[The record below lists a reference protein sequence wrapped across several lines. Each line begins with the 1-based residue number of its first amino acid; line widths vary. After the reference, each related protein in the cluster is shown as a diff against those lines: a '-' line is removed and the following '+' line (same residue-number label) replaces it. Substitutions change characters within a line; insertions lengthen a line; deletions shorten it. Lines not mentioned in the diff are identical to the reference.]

1 MARTTDVKVRATWD
15 DDASRDADRTFENIK
30 RETKATERQAKQAT
44 SAFQGLGT
52 AIAAFASVEVL
63 RRIALF
69 TGEIDRLASKTAAV
83 SSAFRKMATDSGA
96 NPASLFQQIQTASKG
111 TLSNMQAMIVAN
123 TALSS
128 GIEPLY
134 KNLGSIIENVRA
146 VSTSL
151 GRDATVDIERVIS
164 AINKQEQELLDE
176 LGIVARAD
184 TAFKS
189 YAASVGKSAS
199 ALSDLEKRTAFA
211 NLVIDQLKEKAEAV
225 GNPIDEAADSTARLA
240 AAWENLKATMGGEG
254 GNGAGFMDWA
264 ASALS
269 SFGEVVEQENSRL
282 SKDRNA
288 AKEWLAQQ
296 RMVRD
301 YDESRTG
308 QLTKRLTDLEGSNK
322 GSMFDM
328 GRTQIDNAR
337 KELIQ
342 HLNMNPVGPRKAA
355 DFTKLQGLMVP
366 GFSGFGNDPGLV
378 GRDLQAGINTMRGR
392 QATDNAALMG
402 RLGGGP
408 SLGSFGGFGGSAGTL
423 PRGIQGQQDQAAQI
437 LAAEQERID
446 AAALERKKLAVE
458 ADRQTARAEQN
469 LFVER
474 MKNARATAQFG
485 DLIGRIN
492 PKMGGLVSSFATMQA
507 QFATGDMFG
516 MAITGVNGVIDA
528 LSGSTDAHAD
538 YIEVLRR
545 TSENLRAGRAAGQ
558 DYLERAFG
566 ETDDFKAA
574 SNKIK
579 DVFSRALEI
588 AVGESNGNT
597 VAGARNLFTGLS
609 SQNYGS
615 GFLGGAIDD
624 QYGDGG
630 MGQFIADFR
639 TRFGDDA
646 ELVDVAAQLLSDGL
660 SDAGEAAGKLA
671 AELDPLNRAIAIEFD
686 GREMALRRSAQ
697 GAFAAAGADPAEQAK
712 VFASLKD
719 SIANLSR
726 TESARIR
733 RANDTALISGGGGG
747 SPAPKSAGGGTSG
760 VSDPYSLVI
769 DTGNMPPPTIDLSGD
784 GLQIWKHEIDEWT
797 DILYGEVIDGRK
809 QLEIDLGGDRLKI
822 WKKNIDEWSD
832 ILYGEVFDGRKPL
845 EINLDGDRLK
855 IWKKNIDE
863 WTDILYGEVF
873 DGRKPLEINLDGDRL
888 KIWKKNID
896 EWTDILYGEVFD
908 GRKALSINL
917 NADGAVNINRKM
929 LDDWSDLFTG
939 PFISGEP
946 PKPLRYDFNQ
956 DGFVDIKRYELN
968 RFDQV
973 FSGSMVTPN
982 QSAAIPVSDA
992 FSLTL
997 DGATPTSIDFQYLAD
1012 WGFFN
1017 VSPAKVKISDIID
1030 LDASGFLDL
1039 IQDAVN
1045 RLGRD
1050 RRIGTSGGGG
1060 GLTVSNPFGAGYAG

>member
-1 MARTTDVKVRATWD
+1 MALTTDVKVRATWD

-63 RRIALF
+63 RRVALF
-69 TGEIDRLASKTAAV
+69 ANEVDRLASKADAV
-83 SSAFRKMATDSGA
+83 AGAFRKMASDRGS

-134 KNLGSIIENVRA
+134 KNLGTIIQNVRS
-146 VSTSL
+146 VSTAL

-184 TAFKS
+184 TAYKEF
-189 YAASVGKSAS
+189 AASVGKSAN

-211 NLVIDQLKEKAEAV
+211 NTVIEQLRQKAEQV
-225 GNPIDEAADSTARLA
+225 GSPIDEAADSTARLA
-240 AAWENLKATMGGEG
+240 AAWDNFKVSLGENVALEG
-254 GNGAGFMDWA
+254 A
-264 ASALS
+264 
-269 SFGEVVEQENSRL
+269 VV
-282 SKDRNA
+282 
-288 AKEWLAQQ
+288 
-296 RMVRD
+296 
-301 YDESRTG
+301 
-308 QLTKRLTDLEGSNK
+308 RLTALVNIANGLTGGGGSGGGYDTDPGAFGTSG
-322 GSMFDM
+322 GS
-328 GRTQIDNAR
+328 R
-337 KELIQ
+337 
-342 HLNMNPVGPRKAA
+342 GPRTLNGLPSMAELGTGSA
-355 DFTKLQGLMVP
+355 FGPNRNFNITGDPLNQGYT
-366 GFSGFGNDPGLV
+366 
-378 GRDLQAGINTMRGR
+378 AMRRR

-446 AAALERKKLAVE
+446 RAALERKKLAIA

-624 QYGDGG
+624 QYGGGG

-697 GAFAAAGADPAEQAK
+697 GAFAAAGADPVEQAK

-809 QLEIDLGGDRLKI
+809 
-822 WKKNIDEWSD
+822 
-832 ILYGEVFDGRKPL
+832 
-845 EINLDGDRLK
+845 
-855 IWKKNIDE
+855 
-863 WTDILYGEVF
+863 
-873 DGRKPLEINLDGDRL
+873 
-888 KIWKKNID
+888 
-896 EWTDILYGEVFD
+896 
-908 GRKALSINL
+908 ALSINL
-917 NADGAVNINRKM
+917 NADGAVNISRKM

-946 PKPLRYDFNQ
+946 PAPLRYDFNQ

>member
-63 RRIALF
+63 RRVALF
-69 TGEIDRLASKTAAV
+69 TNEVDRLASKADAV
-83 SSAFRKMATDSGA
+83 AGAFRKMATDRGS
-96 NPASLFQQIQTASKG
+96 NPAALFQQIQTASKG

-134 KNLGSIIENVRA
+134 KNLGTIIQNVRS
-146 VSTSL
+146 VSTAL

-184 TAFKS
+184 TAYKEF
-189 YAASVGKSAS
+189 AASVGKSAN

-211 NLVIDQLKEKAEAV
+211 NTVIEQLRQKAEQVGSPIDQ
-225 GNPIDEAADSTARLA
+225 AADSTARLA
-240 AAWENLKATMGGEG
+240 AAWDNFKVSLGENVALDGAVVRLTALVNIANSLTAGG
-254 GNGAGFMDWA
+254 GNKAGYDTDPGAFGTSGGSKGPRTLDGLPSMEATGAGSAFGPHRNYAITGDPLNQGYTAMRRRQA
-264 ASALS
+264 A
-269 SFGEVVEQENSRL
+269 
-282 SKDRNA
+282 
-288 AKEWLAQQ
+288 
-296 RMVRD
+296 
-301 YDESRTG
+301 
-308 QLTKRLTDLEGSNK
+308 
-322 GSMFDM
+322 
-328 GRTQIDNAR
+328 DNA
-337 KELIQ
+337 
-342 HLNMNPVGPRKAA
+342 G
-355 DFTKLQGLMVP
+355 
-366 GFSGFGNDPGLV
+366 
-378 GRDLQAGINTMRGR
+378 
-392 QATDNAALMG
+392 LMG

-423 PRGIQGQQDQAAQI
+423 PRGIQGQRDQAAQV
-437 LAAEQERID
+437 LAAEQARID
-446 AAALERKKLAVE
+446 EQGQRAAQQRAE
-458 ADRQTARAEQN
+458 ANRASARAERK
-469 LFVER
+469 LFVDR
-474 MKNARATAQFG
+474 MKTARVTAQLG
-485 DLIGRIN
+485 DVVGRLN
-492 PKMGGLVSSFATMQA
+492 PKIGGALKAFAAMQA
-507 QFATGDMFG
+507 QLATGDVFG
-516 MAITGVNGVIDA
+516 AAITGITGVIDA
-528 LSGSTDAHAD
+528 LSGSSESHAE
-538 YIEVLRR
+538 YIDLLNREAAARR
-545 TSENLRAGRAAGQ
+545 KGRSAGQ
-558 DYLERAFG
+558 DFVDQAFG
-566 ETDDFKAA
+566 NTDEFKEY
-574 SNKIK
+574 SKRIR
-579 DVFSRALEI
+579 DVFAGVLDVATSEA
-588 AVGESNGNT
+588 GGNG
-597 VAGARNLFTGLS
+597 VIGARNLFTELS
-609 SQNYGS
+609 TQNYGS
-615 GFLGGAIDD
+615 GLLNDAVESIYGDDMGMAQFLG
-624 QYGDGG
+624 
-630 MGQFIADFR
+630 DFR
-639 TRFGDDA
+639 ARFGADA
-646 ELVDVAAQLLSDGL
+646 DLVDVAADLLSDGL

-712 VFASLKD
+712 VFASLKN
-719 SIANLSR
+719 SIADLSR

-733 RANDTALISGGGGG
+733 RANDANLISGGGGG
-747 SPAPKSAGGGTSG
+747 GTGAAGKVVVGGGTSG

-769 DTGNMPPPTIDLSGD
+769 DTGNMPPPTVDLSGD

-809 QLEIDLGGDRLKI
+809 PLEINLDTDRFKI

-832 ILYGEVFDGRKPL
+832 LLYGEVFDGRKPL

-855 IWKKNIDE
+855 VWKKNIDE
-863 WTDILYGEVF
+863 WTDLLYGEVF
-873 DGRKPLEINLDGDRL
+873 DG
-888 KIWKKNID
+888 
-896 EWTDILYGEVFD
+896 T
-908 GRKALSINL
+908 KALSINL
-917 NADGAVNINRKM
+917 NADGAVDISRKM

-946 PKPLRYDFNQ
+946 PAPLRYDFNQ

>member
-1 MARTTDVKVRATWD
+1 
-15 DDASRDADRTFENIK
+15 
-30 RETKATERQAKQAT
+30 
-44 SAFQGLGT
+44 
-52 AIAAFASVEVL
+52 
-63 RRIALF
+63 
-69 TGEIDRLASKTAAV
+69 
-83 SSAFRKMATDSGA
+83 
-96 NPASLFQQIQTASKG
+96 
-111 TLSNMQAMIVAN
+111 
-123 TALSS
+123 
-128 GIEPLY
+128 
-134 KNLGSIIENVRA
+134 
-146 VSTSL
+146 
-151 GRDATVDIERVIS
+151 
-164 AINKQEQELLDE
+164 
-176 LGIVARAD
+176 
-184 TAFKS
+184 
-189 YAASVGKSAS
+189 
-199 ALSDLEKRTAFA
+199 
-211 NLVIDQLKEKAEAV
+211 
-225 GNPIDEAADSTARLA
+225 
-240 AAWENLKATMGGEG
+240 
-254 GNGAGFMDWA
+254 
-264 ASALS
+264 
-269 SFGEVVEQENSRL
+269 
-282 SKDRNA
+282 
-288 AKEWLAQQ
+288 
-296 RMVRD
+296 
-301 YDESRTG
+301 
-308 QLTKRLTDLEGSNK
+308 
-322 GSMFDM
+322 
-328 GRTQIDNAR
+328 
-337 KELIQ
+337 
-342 HLNMNPVGPRKAA
+342 MN
-355 DFTKLQGLMVP
+355 
-366 GFSGFGNDPGLV
+366 
-378 GRDLQAGINTMRGR
+378 
-392 QATDNAALMG
+392 
-402 RLGGGP
+402 
-408 SLGSFGGFGGSAGTL
+408 
-423 PRGIQGQQDQAAQI
+423 
-437 LAAEQERID
+437 
-446 AAALERKKLAVE
+446 
-458 ADRQTARAEQN
+458 
-469 LFVER
+469 
-474 MKNARATAQFG
+474 
-485 DLIGRIN
+485 
-492 PKMGGLVSSFATMQA
+492 SFATMQA

-545 TSENLRAGRAAGQ
+545 TTENLRAGRSAGQ

-588 AVGESNGNT
+588 AVGESGGNT

-609 SQNYGS
+609 AQNYGS

-624 QYGDGG
+624 QYDGG

-646 ELVDVAAQLLSDGL
+646 KLVDVAAELLSDGL

-747 SPAPKSAGGGTSG
+747 GSPAQKSAGGGTSG

-769 DTGNMPPPTIDLSGD
+769 DTGNMPPPTVDLSGD

-809 QLEIDLGGDRLKI
+809 PLEINLDTDRFKI
-822 WKKNIDEWSD
+822 WKHEIDEWSD
-832 ILYGEVFDGRKPL
+832 LLYGEVFDGRKPL
-845 EINLDGDRLK
+845 EINLDTDRLK

-863 WTDILYGEVF
+863 WTDLLYGEVF
-873 DGRKPLEINLDGDRL
+873 DGRKS
-888 KIWKKNID
+888 
-896 EWTDILYGEVFD
+896 
-908 GRKALSINL
+908 LSINL
-917 NADGAVNINRKM
+917 NADGAVDISRKM

-946 PKPLRYDFNQ
+946 PAPLRYDFNQ

-982 QSAAIPVSDA
+982 QSARIPVSDA

-1017 VSPAKVKISDIID
+1017 VSPAKVKISEIID

-1050 RRIGTSGGGG
+1050 RKIGGSTGGGMA
-1060 GLTVSNPFGAGYAG
+1060 TARPAAGYGHGF

>member
-63 RRIALF
+63 RRVALF
-69 TGEIDRLASKTAAV
+69 VNEVDRLASKADAV
-83 SSAFRKMATDSGA
+83 AGAFRKMATDSGA

-134 KNLGSIIENVRA
+134 KNLGTIIQNVRS
-146 VSTSL
+146 VSTAL

-184 TAFKS
+184 TAYKEF
-189 YAASVGKSAS
+189 AASVGKSAN

-211 NLVIDQLKEKAEAV
+211 NTVIEQLRQKAEQV
-225 GNPIDEAADSTARLA
+225 GSPIDEAADSTARLA
-240 AAWENLKATMGGEG
+240 AAWENFQVTMGQ
-254 GNGAGFMDWA
+254 
-264 ASALS
+264 SVAL
-269 SFGEVVEQENSRL
+269 ENSV
-282 SKDRNA
+282 A
-288 AKEWLAQQ
+288 
-296 RMVRD
+296 
-301 YDESRTG
+301 
-308 QLTKRLTDLEGSNK
+308 QLT
-322 GSMFDM
+322 
-328 GRTQIDNAR
+328 Q
-337 KELIQ
+337 LIQ
-342 HLNMNPVGPRKAA
+342 LADRIAGSTGFSKGEIEGVDRYARNIGLGGKSNPFVGPVTPGGYGGTYGPKVEDDGVGPFGPTRNFAITG
-355 DFTKLQGLMVP
+355 DPLNQGYT
-366 GFSGFGNDPGLV
+366 
-378 GRDLQAGINTMRGR
+378 AMRRR

-446 AAALERKKLAVE
+446 AAALERKKSIIM
-458 ADRQTARAEQN
+458 ADEMTGRAEQHV
-469 LFVER
+469 FAER
-474 MKNARATAQFG
+474 MKNARATAQLG
-485 DLIGRIN
+485 DLVGRLN
-492 PKMGGLVSSFATMQA
+492 PKMGGLMQSLATMQA
-507 QFATGDMFG
+507 QFATGDVFG
-516 MAITGVNGVIDA
+516 MAVTGITAVVDAFSSGGDA
-528 LSGSTDAHAD
+528 LADTAERIARAEARMKTGDSAGRDYVETVYGDTDAFKAQTKRIRD
-538 YIEVLRR
+538 VFNRALGLSQDGVGPAVGAQAFFNDLG
-545 TSENLRAGRAAGQ
+545 TFDFQSVNLRKAIGDSSEYGNA
-558 DYLERAFG
+558 
-566 ETDDFKAA
+566 DDF
-574 SNKIK
+574 
-579 DVFSRALEI
+579 FSEF
-588 AVGESNGNT
+588 S
-597 VAGARNLFTGLS
+597 F
-609 SQNYGS
+609 
-615 GFLGGAIDD
+615 
-624 QYGDGG
+624 
-630 MGQFIADFR
+630 
-639 TRFGDDA
+639 RFGDDT
-646 ELVDVAAQLLSDGL
+646 ELIDVAAQLLSDGL

-747 SPAPKSAGGGTSG
+747 SPAPKSPGGGTSG

-809 QLEIDLGGDRLKI
+809 QLEIDLG
-822 WKKNIDEWSD
+822 
-832 ILYGEVFDGRKPL
+832 
-845 EINLDGDRLK
+845 
-855 IWKKNIDE
+855 
-863 WTDILYGEVF
+863 
-873 DGRKPLEINLDGDRL
+873 GDRL

-956 DGFVDIKRYELN
+956 DGFVDVKRYKLDN
-968 RFDQV
+968 FGDV
-973 FSGSMVTPN
+973 FAGNMVG
-982 QSAAIPVSDA
+982 QASAATIPISNA

-997 DGATPTSIDFQYLAD
+997 EGSAPTTIDFQYLAD

-1060 GLTVSNPFGAGYAG
+1060 GLTVPNPFGAGYAG

>member
-1 MARTTDVKVRATWD
+1 MAQTTDVKVRATWD

-63 RRIALF
+63 RRVALF
-69 TGEIDRLASKTAAV
+69 VNEVDRLASKADAV
-83 SSAFRKMATDSGA
+83 AGAFRKMASDRGA

-134 KNLGSIIENVRA
+134 KNLGTIIQNVRS
-146 VSTSL
+146 VSTAL

-184 TAFKS
+184 TAYKEF
-189 YAASVGKSAS
+189 AASVGKSAN

-211 NLVIDQLKEKAEAV
+211 NTVIEQLRQKAEQV
-225 GNPIDEAADSTARLA
+225 GSPIDEAADSTARLA
-240 AAWENLKATMGGEG
+240 AAWENFQVTMGQ
-254 GNGAGFMDWA
+254 
-264 ASALS
+264 SVAL
-269 SFGEVVEQENSRL
+269 ENSV
-282 SKDRNA
+282 A
-288 AKEWLAQQ
+288 
-296 RMVRD
+296 
-301 YDESRTG
+301 
-308 QLTKRLTDLEGSNK
+308 QLT
-322 GSMFDM
+322 
-328 GRTQIDNAR
+328 Q
-337 KELIQ
+337 LIQ
-342 HLNMNPVGPRKAA
+342 LADRIAGSTGFSKGEIEGVDRYARNIGLGGKSNPFVGPVTPGGYGGTYGPKVEDGGVGPFGPTRNFAITG
-355 DFTKLQGLMVP
+355 DPLNQGYT
-366 GFSGFGNDPGLV
+366 
-378 GRDLQAGINTMRGR
+378 AMRRR

-588 AVGESNGNT
+588 AVEESNGNDAA

-609 SQNYGS
+609 TQNYGS
-615 GFLGGAIDD
+615 GFLGGAIDE

-671 AELDPLNRAIAIEFD
+671 AELDPL
-686 GREMALRRSAQ
+686 
-697 GAFAAAGADPAEQAK
+697 
-712 VFASLKD
+712 
-719 SIANLSR
+719 
-726 TESARIR
+726 
-733 RANDTALISGGGGG
+733 
-747 SPAPKSAGGGTSG
+747 
-760 VSDPYSLVI
+760 
-769 DTGNMPPPTIDLSGD
+769 
-784 GLQIWKHEIDEWT
+784 
-797 DILYGEVIDGRK
+797 
-809 QLEIDLGGDRLKI
+809 
-822 WKKNIDEWSD
+822 
-832 ILYGEVFDGRKPL
+832 KP
-845 EINLDGDRLK
+845 
-855 IWKKNIDE
+855 
-863 WTDILYGEVF
+863 
-873 DGRKPLEINLDGDRL
+873 
-888 KIWKKNID
+888 
-896 EWTDILYGEVFD
+896 
-908 GRKALSINL
+908 
-917 NADGAVNINRKM
+917 
-929 LDDWSDLFTG
+929 
-939 PFISGEP
+939 
-946 PKPLRYDFNQ
+946 RYCHR
-956 DGFVDIKRYELN
+956 V
-968 RFDQV
+968 
-973 FSGSMVTPN
+973 
-982 QSAAIPVSDA
+982 
-992 FSLTL
+992 
-997 DGATPTSIDFQYLAD
+997 
-1012 WGFFN
+1012 
-1017 VSPAKVKISDIID
+1017 
-1030 LDASGFLDL
+1030 
-1039 IQDAVN
+1039 
-1045 RLGRD
+1045 
-1050 RRIGTSGGGG
+1050 
-1060 GLTVSNPFGAGYAG
+1060 